1 MHDKRV
7 CAVHGN
13 RLSKVTGQTDLTPLQ
28 EEEEEPTSEQIQADS
43 DAVQEAPKSASAPV
57 PYTPTQAEREAHEI
71 SHWPYRAWC
80 RFCVMGR
87 GKNLDHARMEAELHH
102 GLDTI
107 SIDFMYLGQ
116 NDDSPF
122 PVLAFRV
129 HSTRWTES
137 YQCVSKSGRDVYNIM
152 ALVARIKRT
161 GLRSFVFK

>member
-1 MHDKRV
+1 MHE
-7 CAVHGN
+7 
-13 RLSKVTGQTDLTPLQ
+13 RLLGTTDSKDLTPIA
-28 EEEEEPTSEQIQADS
+28 EGEEPAAEQIQADS
-43 DAVQEAPKSASAPV
+43 DAIQEAPKSASAPV

-80 RFCVMGR
+80 RFCVQGR
-87 GKNLDHARMEAELHH
+87 GKNLDHARMEAELNH

-129 HSTRWTES
+129 HSNRWTES
-137 YQCVSKSGRDVYNIM
+137 YQCVSKSGRDVYNIL
-152 ALVARIKRT
+152 ALVACIKRI
-161 GLRSFVFK
+161 GLR